1 MPRVTALM
9 VQEIIDT
16 ELSESRVKIFIAGAS
31 KMVDNTLVG
40 KGLDEDTLIEIE
52 RWLAAH
58 NIAATFERQA
68 IHEKAG
74 PAEQRF
80 PDIFGQGLLSTTWGQ
95 MAVALDTTGTLQ
107 DIADR
112 RRMIKFKA
120 IPE

>member
-16 ELSESRVKIFIAGAS
+16 ELTESRVKIFIAGAS

>member
-16 ELSESRVKIFIAGAS
+16 QLPESRVEIFIAGAS
-31 KMVDNTLVG
+31 KMVDNVLVG
-40 KGLDEDTLIEIE
+40 KGLDDDTLIEIE
-52 RWLAAH
+52 RWLSAH

-80 PDIFGQGLLSTTWGQ
+80 ADIFGQGLLSTTWGQ
-95 MAVALDTTGTLQ
+95 MAVALDTSETLQ

-112 RRMIKFKA
+112 RRTIKLKA
-120 IPE
+120 IPG